1 MLLSDAVRAVG
12 AVGLLLLSD
21 VGTQVG
27 PVLSNKP
34 RKLRVGKNATAS
46 YGIDLLGSE
55 VIRENILSFVNAC
68 WVQPARASAP
78 QQADTDGLGQSDS
91 THRTSVEVYRGWWWV
106 RTK

>member
-1 MLLSDAVRAVG
+1 MLLAAVQSSG
-12 AVGLLLLSD
+12 ARRWGGWVCLSCS
-21 VGTQVG
+21 T
-27 PVLSNKP
+27 SS
-34 RKLRVGKNATAS
+34 AS
-46 YGIDLLGSE
+46 VLGSE

-106 RTK
+106 RAK